1 MSEPGAP
8 VPQPVSQ
15 RVPPPDQD
23 MPAFSVSRVAAMV
36 MRYVY
41 LFKGSWPRL
50 LELTY
55 WPTMQ
60 MILWGFIT
68 LYLAQHS
75 SFFAQ
80 AAGILVAAV
89 LLWDVLFR
97 GQLGVSICFL
107 EEMWSRNLGHIFV
120 SPLRPG
126 EFIVSLTVMSL
137 FRTLIGV
144 VPAALLAIWLYEVSV
159 FDMGLPLLAFFLNLQ
174 VMGWSIGLFVCGVLM
189 RWGLGAESIAWLAIF
204 AIAPFSGIYY
214 PLSVMPDW
222 LQEIVRI
229 LPSAHVFEGM
239 RAVLIENTFRWDLF
253 VNAVALNLV
262 YFAAGVM
269 AFLYFFKLSRRH
281 GLILQIGE

>member
-1 MSEPGAP
+1 MPMSDRPIP
-8 VPQPVSQ
+8 
-15 RVPPPDQD
+15 VPPPDQD
-23 MPAFSVSRVAAMV
+23 TPAFSATRVAAMV

-60 MILWGFIT
+60 MILWGFLT
-68 LYLAQHS
+68 LYLAEHS
-75 SFFAQ
+75 SYFAQ

-137 FRTLIGV
+137 LRTLIGV
-144 VPAALLAIWLYEVSV
+144 VPAALLAIWLYQVSV

-239 RAVLIENTFRWDLF
+239 RSVLIDKTFRVDLLI
-253 VNAVALNLV
+253 NAVALNLV
-262 YFAAGVM
+262 YFAGGVM

>member
-1 MSEPGAP
+1 MSDTARP
-8 VPQPVSQ
+8 VPAPE
-15 RVPPPDQD
+15 QD
-23 MPAFSVSRVAAMV
+23 TPAFSVSRIAAMV
-36 MRYVY
+36 LRYVY

-60 MILWGFIT
+60 MILWGFLT
-68 LYLAQHS
+68 LYLAQQS

-80 AAGILVAAV
+80 ATGILVAAV

-126 EFIVSLTVMSL
+126 EFIVSLMVMSL

-144 VPAALLAIWLYEVSV
+144 VPAALLAIWLYNVSV
-159 FDMGLPLLAFFLNLQ
+159 FDMGLPLLAFFINLQ
-174 VMGWSIGLFVCGVLM
+174 VMGWAIGLFVCGVLM

-239 RAVLIENTFRWDLF
+239 RSVLLDKTFRVDLLI
-253 VNAVALNLV
+253 NAAALNLA
-262 YFAAGVM
+262 YLGAGVM

>member
-1 MSEPGAP
+1 MSEPGTP
-8 VPQPVSQ
+8 VPA
-15 RVPPPDQD
+15 PDQD
-23 MPAFSVSRVAAMV
+23 MPAFSANRVAAMV
-36 MRYVY
+36 LRYTY
-41 LFKGSWPRL
+41 LFKSSWPRL
-50 LELTY
+50 LELAY

-60 MILWGFIT
+60 MILWGFLT
-68 LYLAQHS
+68 LYLADLS

-80 AAGILVAAV
+80 ATGILVSAV

-97 GQLGVSICFL
+97 GQLGVSISFL

-126 EFIVSLTVMSL
+126 EFIASLMVMSL

-144 VPAALLAIWLYEVSV
+144 VPAALLAIWLYDVSV
-159 FDMGLPLLAFFLNLQ
+159 FDMGLPLIAFFVNLQ
-174 VMGWSIGLFVCGVLM
+174 VMGWAIGLCVCGVLM

-239 RAVLIENTFRWDLF
+239 RSVLIDKTFRVDLLF
-253 VNAVALNLV
+253 NAAALNLV
-262 YFAAGVM
+262 YLGGGAM

>member
-1 MSEPGAP
+1 MPERPAPTGPAPTGPAP
-8 VPQPVSQ
+8 VA
-15 RVPPPDQD
+15 QD
-23 MPAFSVSRVAAMV
+23 TPAFSLNRIGAMV
-36 MRYVY
+36 LRYVY
-41 LFKGSWPRL
+41 LFKGSWPRV

-60 MILWGFIT
+60 MVLWGFIT
-68 LYLAQHS
+68 LYLLKLNT
-75 SFFAQ
+75 FFAQ
-80 AAGILVAAV
+80 ATGILIAAV

-97 GQLGVSICFL
+97 GQLGVAISFL

-126 EFIVSLTVMSL
+126 EFIVSLMIMSL
-137 FRTLIGV
+137 IRTLIGV
-144 VPAALLAIWLYEVSV
+144 VPAALLAIWLYDISV
-159 FDMGLPLLAFFLNLQ
+159 FDMGLPLLAFFVNLQ

-239 RAVLIENTFRWDLF
+239 RAVLLQHTFRLDLLF
-253 VNAVALNLV
+253 NAVALNVAYL
-262 YFAAGVM
+262 AAGVA